1 MFFRKVDFNHI
12 FFSLSFFRQG
22 FLVYMITS
30 FAQANIS
37 ILVVFKLTH
46 NYTKTHQQENGKTV
60 ILKTLPWTV
69 LIFKI
74 PFCLLTISKAVSHA
88 SQCSHWLC
96 PKYESC
102 TPSRAGLH
110 TQVWAH
116 LFTVLHVPDCK
127 PIQAL
132 RVVAAKL

>member
-1 MFFRKVDFNHI
+1 MAKNL
-12 FFSLSFFRQG
+12 SLN
-22 FLVYMITS
+22 VAYMITMWVLRKQT
-30 FAQANIS
+30 FPCCLPLNC
-37 ILVVFKLTH
+37 TH
-46 NYTKTHQQENGKTV
+46 NYTKTHQQENSKPV

-69 LIFKI
+69 LIFNI

-88 SQCSHWLC
+88 SQCTHWLC
-96 PKYESC
+96 PKYDSC